1 MSKVNK
7 LGQYKDIEVNVEKH
21 NVTEEELEQQLAA
34 FVAQNPTFVEKDGT
48 VENGDVTTIDFE
60 GFKDGVA
67 FEGGKAENHQLEIGS
82 GQFIPGF
89 EEQMIGMSKGETRE
103 LNLTFPENYGAA
115 DLAGADVVFKVTVH
129 KIENKKD
136 SQLDDEFVASLN
148 IPNLSTV
155 DQLREQMKN
164 QIQGQ
169 HDQQYQAQ
177 VENSIFQ
184 QLIEAC
190 EVEVEKEDIDR
201 ALNLQIQHMQMELA
215 RQGLAFEQYLQMMG
229 TNEEAFRQQ
238 IEPNAKQQAI
248 FEAVIDAIVEAEA
261 IEATQEEI
269 DQQLDMIAAQN
280 QMTKE
285 QVLEKVNMEDLK
297 HDFSRVKASQFVL
310 NSAKIK

>member
-1 MSKVNK
+1 
-7 LGQYKDIEVNVEKH
+7 
-21 NVTEEELEQQLAA
+21 
-34 FVAQNPTFVEKDGT
+34 
-48 VENGDVTTIDFE
+48 
-60 GFKDGVA
+60 
-67 FEGGKAENHQLEIGS
+67 
-82 GQFIPGF
+82 
-89 EEQMIGMSKGETRE
+89 
-103 LNLTFPENYGAA
+103 
-115 DLAGADVVFKVTVH
+115 
-129 KIENKKD
+129 
-136 SQLDDEFVASLN
+136 
-148 IPNLSTV
+148 
-155 DQLREQMKN
+155 MKN

>member
-34 FVAQNPTFVEKDGT
+34 FVAQNPTFVEKDGP
-48 VENGDVTTIDFE
+48 VENGDVTTLDFE